1 MKLRKHIR
9 TSVAFSRI
17 YFVIHNKM
25 LLAEHPMLEVKN
37 VKKDFKRRI
46 KTWKWVKDLFTPK
59 HERFHALKGISFN
72 IQQWEKVAF
81 IWPNGAWKSTTI
93 KAILWILHYDSWKIR
108 IFGKEPLTERE
119 EIAKQTAS
127 VFGQRSQLLYHLPL
141 IDSFNFFKIM
151 YDIPQEKFEERLNK
165 FSEKFWLKE
174 FLDQPV
180 RKLSLGQRMKWEI
193 VASLLHEPKAIF
205 LDEPTVWLDIIAKKV
220 LYEILNE
227 INKKENVTIFLT
239 SHDLNDIENL
249 CDRAIIINKWE
260 ILYDWQLEDL
270 MVTKANK
277 KFIRYKSKDTLQREE
292 IVIEND
298 PQVVQKTLKFLFENK
313 EVEDVKVENVP
324 LEDVIEEFYH

>member
-1 MKLRKHIR
+1 
-9 TSVAFSRI
+9 
-17 YFVIHNKM
+17 M

-46 KTWKWVKDLFTPK
+46 KTWKWVKDLFAPK

-81 IWPNGAWKSTTI
+81 IWPNGAGKSTTI
-93 KAILWILHYDSWKIR
+93 KAILWILHYDSWRIR
-108 IFGKEPLTERE
+108 IFDKDPMVERE

-151 YDIPQEKFEERLNK
+151 YDIPQDKFDERLNK

-270 MVTKANK
+270 MATKANK

>member
-1 MKLRKHIR
+1 M
-9 TSVAFSRI
+9 A
-17 YFVIHNKM
+17 
-25 LLAEHPMLEVKN
+25 LAVHSMLEVKN

-46 KTWKWVKDLFTPK
+46 KTWKWVKDLFAPK
-59 HERFHALKGISFN
+59 HEKFHALKGISFN

-81 IWPNGAWKSTTI
+81 IWPNGAGKSTTI

-108 IFGKEPLTERE
+108 IFDKDPMVERE

-141 IDSFNFFKIM
+141 IDSFNFFRIM
-151 YDIPQEKFEERLNK
+151 YDIPHDKFDERLNK

-270 MVTKANK
+270 MATHANK

>member
-1 MKLRKHIR
+1 M
-9 TSVAFSRI
+9 S
-17 YFVIHNKM
+17 
-25 LLAEHPMLEVKN
+25 AEHSMLEVKN
-37 VKKDFKRRI
+37 VKKDFNRRI
-46 KTWKWVKDLFTPK
+46 KTWKRMKDFFAPK
-59 HERFHALKGISFN
+59 YEKFHALKGITFD

-81 IWPNGAWKSTTI
+81 IWPNGAGKSTTI
-93 KAILWILHYDSWKIR
+93 KAILWILHYDSGKIK
-108 IFGKEPLTERE
+108 IFDKDPLTERE
-119 EIAKQTAS
+119 KIAKQTAS

-141 IDSFNFFKIM
+141 IDSFNFFRIM
-151 YDIPQEKFEERLNK
+151 YDIPQDKFDERLNK
-165 FSEKFWLKE
+165 FSEKFGLKE

-193 VASLLHEPKAIF
+193 TASLLHEPKAIF

-270 MVTKANK
+270 MATHANK
-277 KFIRYKSKDTLQREE
+277 KFIRYKAKDILQREE
-292 IVIEND
+292 IVIDND
-298 PQVVQKTLKFLFENK
+298 TEILQKTLKFLFENK
-313 EVEDVKVENVP
+313 EVEDVKVENLP

>member
-1 MKLRKHIR
+1 M
-9 TSVAFSRI
+9 S
-17 YFVIHNKM
+17 
-25 LLAEHPMLEVKN
+25 LAEHSMLEVKN

-46 KTWKWVKDLFTPK
+46 KTWKWVKDLFAPK
-59 HERFHALKGISFN
+59 HEKFHALKGISFN

-81 IWPNGAWKSTTI
+81 IWPNGAGKSTTI
-93 KAILWILHYDSWKIR
+93 KAILWILHYDNWKIR
-108 IFGKEPLTERE
+108 IFDKDPMVERE

-141 IDSFNFFKIM
+141 IDSFNFFRIM
-151 YDIPQEKFEERLNK
+151 YDIPQDKFDERLNK

-270 MVTKANK
+270 MATHANK

>member
-1 MKLRKHIR
+1 M
-9 TSVAFSRI
+9 A
-17 YFVIHNKM
+17 
-25 LLAEHPMLEVKN
+25 LAEHPMLEVKN
-37 VKKDFKRRI
+37 VKKDFRRRI
-46 KTWKWVKDLFTPK
+46 KTWKWMKDLFAPK
-59 HERFHALKGISFN
+59 HEKFHALKGISFN

-81 IWPNGAWKSTTI
+81 IWPNGAGKSTTI

-108 IFGKEPLTERE
+108 IFDKDPMVERE

-151 YDIPQEKFEERLNK
+151 YDISQDKFDERLNK

-260 ILYDWQLEDL
+260 ILYDWQLDDL
-270 MVTKANK
+270 MATKANK

>member
-1 MKLRKHIR
+1 M
-9 TSVAFSRI
+9 A
-17 YFVIHNKM
+17 
-25 LLAEHPMLEVKN
+25 LAVHSMLEVKN

-46 KTWKWVKDLFTPK
+46 KTWKWMKDLFAPK
-59 HERFHALKGISFN
+59 HEKFHALKGISFN

-81 IWPNGAWKSTTI
+81 IWPNGAGKSTTI

-108 IFGKEPLTERE
+108 IFDKDPMIERE

-151 YDIPQEKFEERLNK
+151 YDIPQDKFDERLNK

-249 CDRAIIINKWE
+249 CNRAIIINKWE

-270 MVTKANK
+270 MATKANK
-277 KFIRYKSKDTLQREE
+277 KFIRYKTKDTLQREE

-298 PQVVQKTLKFLFENK
+298 PQIVQKTLNFLFENK
-313 EVEDVKVENVP
+313 EVEDFKVENVP

>member
-1 MKLRKHIR
+1 M
-9 TSVAFSRI
+9 S
-17 YFVIHNKM
+17 
-25 LLAEHPMLEVKN
+25 LAEHSMLEVKN

-46 KTWKWVKDLFTPK
+46 KTWKWVKDLFAPK
-59 HERFHALKGISFN
+59 HEKFHALKGISFN

-81 IWPNGAWKSTTI
+81 IWPNGAGKSTTI
-93 KAILWILHYDSWKIR
+93 KAILWILHYDSGKIK
-108 IFGKEPLTERE
+108 IFGKDPLTERE

-141 IDSFNFFKIM
+141 IDSFNFFRIM
-151 YDIPQEKFEERLNK
+151 YDIPQDKFDERLNK

-270 MVTKANK
+270 MATHANK

>member
-1 MKLRKHIR
+1 MSLAKH
-9 TSVAFSRI
+9 S
-17 YFVIHNKM
+17 
-25 LLAEHPMLEVKN
+25 MLEVKN

-46 KTWKWVKDLFTPK
+46 KTWKRMKDIFAPK
-59 HERFHALKGISFN
+59 HEKFHALKGISFN

-81 IWPNGAWKSTTI
+81 IWPNGAGKSTTI

-108 IFGKEPLTERE
+108 IFDKDPLTERE
-119 EIAKQTAS
+119 DIAKQTAS

-151 YDIPQEKFEERLNK
+151 YDIPQEKFDERLNK

-270 MVTKANK
+270 MATKANK

>member
-1 MKLRKHIR
+1 M
-9 TSVAFSRI
+9 S
-17 YFVIHNKM
+17 
-25 LLAEHPMLEVKN
+25 LAEHSMLEVKN

-46 KTWKWVKDLFTPK
+46 KTWKWVKDLFAPK
-59 HERFHALKGISFN
+59 HEKFHALKGISFN

-81 IWPNGAWKSTTI
+81 IWPNGAGKSTTI

-108 IFGKEPLTERE
+108 IFDKDPMVERE

-141 IDSFNFFKIM
+141 IDSFNFFRIM
-151 YDIPQEKFEERLNK
+151 YDIPQDKFDERLNK

-205 LDEPTVWLDIIAKKV
+205 LDEPTVGLDIIAKKV

-270 MVTKANK
+270 MITHANK

>member
-1 MKLRKHIR
+1 M
-9 TSVAFSRI
+9 A
-17 YFVIHNKM
+17 
-25 LLAEHPMLEVKN
+25 LAVHSMLEVKN

-46 KTWKWVKDLFTPK
+46 KTWKWMKDLFAPK
-59 HERFHALKGISFN
+59 HEKFHALKGISFN

-81 IWPNGAWKSTTI
+81 IWPNGAGKSTTI

-108 IFGKEPLTERE
+108 IFDKDPMIERE

-151 YDIPQEKFEERLNK
+151 YDIPQDKFDERLNK

-270 MVTKANK
+270 MATKANK
-277 KFIRYKSKDTLQREE
+277 KFIRYKTKDTLQREE

-298 PQVVQKTLKFLFENK
+298 PQIVQKTLNFLFENK
-313 EVEDVKVENVP
+313 EVEDFKVENVP

>member
-1 MKLRKHIR
+1 M
-9 TSVAFSRI
+9 S
-17 YFVIHNKM
+17 
-25 LLAEHPMLEVKN
+25 LAEHSMLEVKN

-46 KTWKWVKDLFTPK
+46 KTWKWVKDLFAPK
-59 HERFHALKGISFN
+59 HEKFHALKGISFN

-81 IWPNGAWKSTTI
+81 IWPNGAGKSTTI

-108 IFGKEPLTERE
+108 IFDKDPMIERE

-141 IDSFNFFKIM
+141 IDSFNFFRIM
-151 YDIPQEKFEERLNK
+151 YDIPQDKFDERLNK

-205 LDEPTVWLDIIAKKV
+205 LDEPTVGLDIIAKKV

-270 MVTKANK
+270 MATHANK

>member
-1 MKLRKHIR
+1 MAPNSSKI
-9 TSVAFSRI
+9 
-17 YFVIHNKM
+17 FVN
-25 LLAEHPMLEVKN
+25 LAIISALSES
-37 VKKDFKRRI
+37 
-46 KTWKWVKDLFTPK
+46 
-59 HERFHALKGISFN
+59 ERFLSFSSNSLNSGVLPHCSFAFFAYSSILLKSN
-72 IQQWEKVAF
+72 AVKYLCREDMV
-81 IWPNGAWKSTTI
+81 I
-93 KAILWILHYDSWKIR
+93 KNTYTLKDKLSYFLND
-108 IFGKEPLTERE
+108 GKENV
-119 EIAKQTAS
+119 S
-127 VFGQRSQLLYHLPL
+127 
-141 IDSFNFFKIM
+141 IM
-151 YDIPQEKFEERLNK
+151 YDIPQEKFDERLNK
-165 FSEKFWLKE
+165 FSEKFGLKE

-193 VASLLHEPKAIF
+193 TASLLHEPKAIF

-270 MVTKANK
+270 MATHANK
-277 KFIRYKSKDTLQREE
+277 KFIRYKAKDTLQREE
-292 IVIEND
+292 IVIDND
-298 PQVVQKTLKFLFENK
+298 AETVQKTLKYLFENK

>member
-1 MKLRKHIR
+1 M
-9 TSVAFSRI
+9 A
-17 YFVIHNKM
+17 
-25 LLAEHPMLEVKN
+25 LAEHPMLEIKN
-37 VKKDFKRRI
+37 VKKDFWRRI
-46 KTWKWVKDLFTPK
+46 KTWKWMKDLFAPK
-59 HERFHALKGISFN
+59 HEKFHALKGISFN

-81 IWPNGAWKSTTI
+81 IWPNGAGKSTTI
-93 KAILWILHYDSWKIR
+93 KAILWILHYDSWRIR
-108 IFGKEPLTERE
+108 IFDKDPMVERE

-151 YDIPQEKFEERLNK
+151 YDIPQEKFNERLNK

-260 ILYDWQLEDL
+260 ILYDWQLDDL
-270 MVTKANK
+270 MATKANK

>member
-1 MKLRKHIR
+1 M
-9 TSVAFSRI
+9 A
-17 YFVIHNKM
+17 
-25 LLAEHPMLEVKN
+25 LAEHPMLEVKN
-37 VKKDFKRRI
+37 VKKDFKRRL
-46 KTWKWVKDLFTPK
+46 KTWKWVKDIFAPK
-59 HERFHALKGISFN
+59 HEKFHALKGISFN

-81 IWPNGAWKSTTI
+81 IWPNGAGKSTTI

-108 IFGKEPLTERE
+108 IFDKDSMTERE

-127 VFGQRSQLLYHLPL
+127 VFCLLFQLLYHLPL

-151 YDIPQEKFEERLNK
+151 YDIPQDKFDERLNK

-270 MVTKANK
+270 MATHANK

-324 LEDVIEEFYH
+324 LEDVIEEFYR

>member
-1 MKLRKHIR
+1 M
-9 TSVAFSRI
+9 S
-17 YFVIHNKM
+17 
-25 LLAEHPMLEVKN
+25 LAEHSMLEVKN

-46 KTWKWVKDLFTPK
+46 KTWKWVKDLFAPK
-59 HERFHALKGISFN
+59 HDKFHALKGISFN

-81 IWPNGAWKSTTI
+81 IWPNGAGKSTTI

-108 IFGKEPLTERE
+108 IFDKDPMVERE

-141 IDSFNFFKIM
+141 IDSFNFFRIM
-151 YDIPQEKFEERLNK
+151 YDIPQDKFDERLNK

-270 MVTKANK
+270 MATHANK

-292 IVIEND
+292 IVIENN

>member
-1 MKLRKHIR
+1 M
-9 TSVAFSRI
+9 
-17 YFVIHNKM
+17 
-25 LLAEHPMLEVKN
+25 
-37 VKKDFKRRI
+37 
-46 KTWKWVKDLFTPK
+46 
-59 HERFHALKGISFN
+59 
-72 IQQWEKVAF
+72 
-81 IWPNGAWKSTTI
+81 
-93 KAILWILHYDSWKIR
+93 
-108 IFGKEPLTERE
+108 TERE

-141 IDSFNFFKIM
+141 IDSFNFFRIM
-151 YDIPQEKFEERLNK
+151 YDIPQDKVDERLNK

-205 LDEPTVWLDIIAKKV
+205 LDEPTVGLDIFAKKV

-227 INKKENVTIFLT
+227 INTKENVTIFLT

-270 MVTKANK
+270 MATHANK
-277 KFIRYKSKDTLQREE
+277 KFIRYKSKD
-292 IVIEND
+292 
-298 PQVVQKTLKFLFENK
+298 
-313 EVEDVKVENVP
+313 
-324 LEDVIEEFYH
+324 